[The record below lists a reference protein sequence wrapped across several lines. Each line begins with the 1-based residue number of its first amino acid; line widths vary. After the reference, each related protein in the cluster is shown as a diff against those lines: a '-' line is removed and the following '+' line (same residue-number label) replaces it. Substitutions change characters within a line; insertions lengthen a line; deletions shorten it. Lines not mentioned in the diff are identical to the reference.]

1 MRIRFRC
8 KHSLSKVSCN
18 LLPSLAYAS
27 LRPSIHPL
35 RHFIFLHSTKFRLP
49 QNRVRIERGNQPRR
63 RAIRPTMLYML
74 PSLSSPLLS
83 LSIHPRFGR
92 LMRAGCSDNISPPPP
107 PPPPPPITSTKFG
120 CCSKG
125 GSGGGLGRDRRRR
138 QHTVGQKDSNQIA
151 AALEKR

>member
-1 MRIRFRC
+1 M
-8 KHSLSKVSCN
+8 KSASSLSVPPFLRLSF

-74 PSLSSPLLS
+74 PSLSSPLS
-83 LSIHPRFGR
+83 FDP
-92 LMRAGCSDNISPPPP
+92 SPVWAVDA
-107 PPPPPPITSTKFG
+107 SW
-120 CCSKG
+120 
-125 GSGGGLGRDRRRR
+125 L
-138 QHTVGQKDSNQIA
+138 Q
-151 AALEKR
+151 

>member
-1 MRIRFRC
+1 M
-8 KHSLSKVSCN
+8 KSASSLSVPPFLRLSF

-92 LMRAGCSDNISPPPP
+92 LMRAGCSDNISPPPLP
-107 PPPPPPITSTKFG
+107 RP
-120 CCSKG
+120 
-125 GSGGGLGRDRRRR
+125 RRRLPSHR
-138 QHTVGQKDSNQIA
+138 PSSA
-151 AALEKR
+151 AARRAAAGRGRGRARWGSAAAAAAHSRPER

>member
-1 MRIRFRC
+1 M
-8 KHSLSKVSCN
+8 KSASSLPPFLHLSF

-74 PSLSSPLLS
+74 PSLSSPLS
-83 LSIHPRFGR
+83 FDP
-92 LMRAGCSDNISPPPP
+92 SPVWAVDA
-107 PPPPPPITSTKFG
+107 SW
-120 CCSKG
+120 
-125 GSGGGLGRDRRRR
+125 L
-138 QHTVGQKDSNQIA
+138 Q
-151 AALEKR
+151 

>member
-1 MRIRFRC
+1 M
-8 KHSLSKVSCN
+8 KSASSLSVPPFLRLSF

-92 LMRAGCSDNISPPPP
+92 LMRAGCSDNISPPPLPRP
-107 PPPPPPITSTKFG
+107 P
-120 CCSKG
+120 
-125 GSGGGLGRDRRRR
+125 RRRLPSHR
-138 QHTVGQKDSNQIA
+138 PSSA
-151 AALEKR
+151 AARRAAAGRGRGRARWGSAAAAAAHSRPER

>member
-1 MRIRFRC
+1 M
-8 KHSLSKVSCN
+8 KSASSLSVPPFLRLSF

-107 PPPPPPITSTKFG
+107 PLPRPP
-120 CCSKG
+120 
-125 GSGGGLGRDRRRR
+125 RRRLPSHR
-138 QHTVGQKDSNQIA
+138 PSSA
-151 AALEKR
+151 AARRAAAGRGRGRARWGSAAAAAAHSRPER